1 MDENASFG
9 SSMWDFCGGNKGN
22 DEYRG
27 NLVILFARLYL
38 AGQEKVDIF
47 GTSAK
52 FISTIDKEY
61 LIPRVSHDL
70 SAIKLIMSTGSTMTH
85 ESFRYVYR
93 DVKTD
98 VFYLRLLAVQIFW
111 VASVPVMFVCPS
123 LKVNFNLML

>member
-9 SSMWDFCGGNKGN
+9 LSMWDFCGGNTGN

-47 GTSAK
+47 GTCAK
-52 FISTIDKEY
+52 FIATIEKEH

-98 VFYLRLLAVQIFW
+98 VFLSS
-111 VASVPVMFVCPS
+111 ASGGTDILGCFSTCNVCMPVFKGE
-123 LKVNFNLML
+123 L